1 LILEVR
7 KEGHGTFI
15 ALCTWGWDGGL
26 SLDLFA
32 WMADIDTSGR
42 ESNLEFVTRV
52 FIFEKSHAALCGTAS
67 IEIGFYEYGCIN
79 LSMNLL

>member
-1 LILEVR
+1 
-7 KEGHGTFI
+7 
-15 ALCTWGWDGGL
+15 
-26 SLDLFA
+26 
-32 WMADIDTSGR
+32 MADIDTSGR